1 MTGGGLASAS
11 GAANGG
17 ELAPP
22 RRRWYPWIV
31 KACSGHWPS
40 AGALCAVWLLS
51 CTVSPDPLLWQRD
64 AAADRD
70 GPRLVDAGDTIK
82 PPMDGPK
89 DGPPL
94 PEQGVDLTQDAPV
107 PDAAQPPKPV
117 CQAAALVG
125 TTPPT
130 GPRENALRAD
140 GLVLTTLASS
150 IRYST
155 ARSATDQPFGAW
167 ATTTAHPSGG
177 DPTFFFFKG
186 TEYGVVNRTP
196 SGASVRA
203 LYLCSLP
210 NSCLKTVVKYASTGK
225 EVTDDMDGASVAVVA
240 GKLLLVHN
248 TGPSGSGSGD
258 IYLAQPVSSSDISKG
273 WATTPVTSLA
283 VAGYKED
290 DPALSPDGL
299 LIVYSGLTTSGD
311 SDIWFASRAT
321 LSDAFGA
328 PQQLAV
334 VNSAKR
340 DSDVDLAEVTIKG
353 QQVLELYFSSDRD
366 GASKVY
372 RSACSY

>member
-1 MTGGGLASAS
+1 M
-11 GAANGG
+11 N
-17 ELAPP
+17 
-22 RRRWYPWIV
+22 
-31 KACSGHWPS
+31 ACAGHWRG

-82 PPMDGPK
+82 PPKDGPK
-89 DGPPL
+89 DGPAL
-94 PEQGVDLTQDAPV
+94 PEQGVDLTPDAPL

-125 TTPPT
+125 TTPPS

-140 GLVLTTLASS
+140 GLVLTTLSS
-150 IRYST
+150 GTRYST

-177 DPTFFFFKG
+177 DPTFFLYKG
-186 TEYGVVNRTP
+186 VEYSVVNRTP
-196 SGASVRA
+196 SGASVRS
-203 LYLCSLP
+203 LYLCTLP
-210 NSCLKTVVKYASTGK
+210 NLCAKVTVKYAASGK
-225 EVTDDMDGASVAVVA
+225 EVTDDMDGSSVAIVG
-240 GKLLLVHN
+240 GKLLLAHN
-248 TGPSGSGSGD
+248 IGPSGSGSGD
-258 IYLAQPVSSSDISKG
+258 IYLA
-273 WATTPVTSLA
+273 TPVDTSDPAKGLETKPVTTLA

-311 SDIWFASRAT
+311 SDLWYASRAT

-334 VNSAKR
+334 VNSAKSDR
-340 DSDVDLAEVTIKG
+340 DVDFAEVTIKG
-353 QQVLELYFSSDRD
+353 KQVLELYFSSDRD
-366 GASKVY
+366 GSTKVY
-372 RSACSY
+372 RAACSY